1 MRTSL
6 HICAGV
12 WEGLS
17 GYQMGVT
24 VVMFSISRTG
34 NVPVD
39 CQTQPAP
46 AALTICQLSICT
58 ANELCEDPWEC

>member
-6 HICAGV
+6 HVCAGD
-12 WEGLS
+12 WDRPS
-17 GYQMGVT
+17 GYEMGAI

-34 NVPVD
+34 NVVVD

-58 ANELCEDPWEC
+58 VNELCEDP